1 MMVSWVPQNGF
12 IGHRGGRAMRGS
24 RRGAWQRA
32 PYPDTSRMV
41 AVRRKLPPGA
51 NQRVGET
58 RNSGDKKNENNP
70 QRFAQVRSATWATT
84 ILSKPASAAAEFDFK
99 LGVNTPDTH
108 PLTLRLIEAAHVIG
122 AQSSGRLNVT
132 VFPNSQ
138 LGGDPEMLSQLRAG
152 GIELLA
158 APSMTLST
166 LVPLSDLPSVGFAFA
181 SYDQVWAAMD
191 GGVGDVVRDAI
202 GKAGI
207 VPMKKIWDNG
217 FRQITLSSS
226 RQLNSVEDLR
236 GFKIR
241 VPVTALLTSLFSGL
255 GALPSGI
262 SYSELYS
269 ALQTHI
275 VEGQENPLAQVS
287 TGKLYEVQKYCAL
300 SNHCWS
306 GYWIVANRRALSSLP
321 ADLVDFVN
329 THFDAAAIRER
340 ADLQEMDRSLQAELA
355 GKGMTFNKPDPVQF
369 RAALVKAGFYT
380 QWQKTYGA
388 EAWAQIHVARL
399 MSARMDLAAQTNNRA
414 PSVVVTAA
422 ESSE

>member
-1 MMVSWVPQNGF
+1 MKITRRDLLKSASAASAVTML
-12 IGHRGGRAMRGS
+12 GR
-24 RRGAWQRA
+24 
-32 PYPDTSRMV
+32 
-41 AVRRKLPPGA
+41 
-51 NQRVGET
+51 
-58 RNSGDKKNENNP
+58 
-70 QRFAQVRSATWATT
+70 
-84 ILSKPASAAAEFDFK
+84 PASAAAEFEFK
-99 LGVNTPDTH
+99 LGANTPDTH
-108 PLTLRLIEAAHVIG
+108 PLTLRLIEAARAIG
-122 AQSSGRLNVT
+122 VQSSGRLNIT

-158 APSMTLST
+158 APSLTLST
-166 LVPLSDLPSVGFAFA
+166 LVPLSGLPSVGFAFQ

-217 FRQITLSSS
+217 FRQITSSSS
-226 RQLNSVEDLR
+226 RQLNGVEDLK

-255 GALPSGI
+255 GAMPSSI

-275 VEGQENPLAQVS
+275 VEGQENPLAQVA
-287 TGKLYEVQKYCAL
+287 TGKLYEVQKHCAL

-306 GYWIVANRRALSSLP
+306 GYWIVGNRRALAGLP
-321 ADLVDFVN
+321 ADLLEIVN
-329 THFDAAAIRER
+329 SQFDAFAIRER
-340 ADLQEMDRSLQAELA
+340 ADLLDMDRSLQADLT
-355 GKGMTFNKPDPVQF
+355 GKGMIFNKPDPVQF

-388 EAWAQIHVARL
+388 EAWARL
-399 MSARMDLAAQTNNRA
+399 EKYTGPLT
-414 PSVVVTAA
+414 
-422 ESSE
+422 

>member
-1 MMVSWVPQNGF
+1 MVSSARAGAGISPAGRRLAIGGGSTETGF
-12 IGHRGGRAMRGS
+12 WRDNAPREATTMKIT
-24 RRGAWQRA
+24 RRG
-32 PYPDTSRMV
+32 
-41 AVRRKLPPGA
+41 LLG
-51 NQRVGET
+51 
-58 RNSGDKKNENNP
+58 
-70 QRFAQVRSATWATT
+70 SASAACATAM
-84 ILSKPASAAAEFDFK
+84 LGKPASAAAEFEFK

-108 PLTLRLIEAAHVIG
+108 PLTVRLTEAAHAIG
-122 AQSSGRLNVT
+122 VQSSGRLNVT
-132 VFPNSQ
+132 VFSNSQ
-138 LGGDPEMLSQLRAG
+138 LGGDPEMLSQVRAG

-166 LVPLSDLPSVGFAFA
+166 LVPLSGLPSIGFAFQ

-191 GGVGDVVRDAI
+191 GGVGEVVRDAI

-207 VPMKKIWDNG
+207 VPMQKVWDNG
-217 FRQITLSSS
+217 FRQITSSSS

-255 GALPSGI
+255 GALPSSI

-306 GYWIVANRRALSSLP
+306 GYWIVANRRALAGLP
-321 ADLVDFVN
+321 AELREIVN
-329 THFDAAAIRER
+329 AQFDAAAINER
-340 ADLQEMDRSLQAELA
+340 ADLLAMERSLQAELTA
-355 GKGMTFNKPDPVQF
+355 KGMTFNTPDPVQF

-388 EAWAQIHVARL
+388 EAWARL
-399 MSARMDLAAQTNNRA
+399 EQYTGPLT
-414 PSVVVTAA
+414 
-422 ESSE
+422 

>member
-1 MMVSWVPQNGF
+1 MKKMT
-12 IGHRGGRAMRGS
+12 RRAMLGS
-24 RRGAWQRA
+24 A
-32 PYPDTSRMV
+32 S
-41 AVRRKLPPGA
+41 AVCA
-51 NQRVGET
+51 
-58 RNSGDKKNENNP
+58 
-70 QRFAQVRSATWATT
+70 AA
-84 ILSKPASAAAEFDFK
+84 ILSVQANAAAEFEFK
-99 LGVNTPDTH
+99 LGVNTPDDH
-108 PLTLRLIEAAHVIG
+108 PLTIRLVEAAKEAG
-122 AQSSGRLNVT
+122 ARSSGRLAVT
-132 VFPNSQ
+132 VFANSQ

-166 LVPLSDLPSVGFAFA
+166 LVPLSGLPSVGFAFR

-191 GGVGDVVRDAI
+191 GTLGDLVRDVI

-207 VPMKKIWDNG
+207 VPMRKIWDNG
-217 FRQITLSSS
+217 FRQITSSSS
-226 RQLNSVEDLR
+226 RQLNSVDDLK

-255 GALPSGI
+255 GALPSSI

-306 GYWIVANRRALSSLP
+306 GYWIIANRRAIAGLP
-321 ADLVDFVN
+321 PDLLEIVN
-329 THFDAAAIRER
+329 RNFDAAAEKER
-340 ADLQEMDRSLQAELA
+340 ADLLEMDRSLQAELA
-355 GKGMTFNKPDPVQF
+355 SKGMTFNKPDPVQF

-380 QWQKTYGA
+380 QWQKTYGV
-388 EAWAQIHVARL
+388 EAWAKLEQYTGKL
-399 MSARMDLAAQTNNRA
+399 T
-414 PSVVVTAA
+414 
-422 ESSE
+422 

>member
-1 MMVSWVPQNGF
+1 MK
-12 IGHRGGRAMRGS
+12 ITRRALL
-24 RRGAWQRA
+24 GA
-32 PYPDTSRMV
+32 V
-41 AVRRKLPPGA
+41 
-51 NQRVGET
+51 
-58 RNSGDKKNENNP
+58 
-70 QRFAQVRSATWATT
+70 SATLATT
-84 ILSKPASAAAEFDFK
+84 ALDKPASAAAEFEFK

-108 PLTLRLIEAAHVIG
+108 PLTLRLIEAARAIG

-152 GIELLA
+152 GIDLLA

-166 LVPLSDLPSVGFAFA
+166 LVPLSGLPSIGFAFQ

-217 FRQITLSSS
+217 FRQITSSSS
-226 RQLNSVEDLR
+226 RQLNGVEDLR

-255 GALPSGI
+255 GALPSSI

-275 VEGQENPLAQVS
+275 VEGQENPLAQVA

-306 GYWIVANRRALSSLP
+306 GYWVVANRRTLAGLSPDLLEIVNRNFDTA
-321 ADLVDFVN
+321 ADK
-329 THFDAAAIRER
+329 ER
-340 ADLQEMDRSLQAELA
+340 TDLLEMDRSLQADLA
-355 GKGMTFNKPDPVQF
+355 SKGMTFNKPDPVQF

-380 QWQKTYGA
+380 QWQKTYGG
-388 EAWAQIHVARL
+388 EAWAKLEQYTGRL
-399 MSARMDLAAQTNNRA
+399 T
-414 PSVVVTAA
+414 
-422 ESSE
+422 

>member
-1 MMVSWVPQNGF
+1 MA
-12 IGHRGGRAMRGS
+12 IT
-24 RRGAWQRA
+24 RRG
-32 PYPDTSRMV
+32 
-41 AVRRKLPPGA
+41 LLGA
-51 NQRVGET
+51 
-58 RNSGDKKNENNP
+58 
-70 QRFAQVRSATWATT
+70 ASAAWATT
-84 ILSKPASAAAEFDFK
+84 VFTRPASAAAEFEFK

-108 PLTLRLIEAAHVIG
+108 PLTVRLTEAVRAIG

-138 LGGDPEMLSQLRAG
+138 LGGDPEMLSQVRAG

-166 LVPLSDLPSVGFAFA
+166 LVPLSGLPSVGFAFQ

-202 GKAGI
+202 GKAGL
-207 VPMKKIWDNG
+207 VPMKKMWDNG
-217 FRQITLSSS
+217 FRQITSSSS
-226 RQLNSVEDLR
+226 RQLNGVEDLR

-255 GALPSGI
+255 GALPSSI

-306 GYWIVANRRALSSLP
+306 GYWVIANRRALAALP
-321 ADLVDFVN
+321 ADLLEILKSN
-329 THFDAAAIRER
+329 FDAAAVRER
-340 ADLQEMDRSLQAELA
+340 ADLLEMDHSLQAELTA
-355 GKGMTFNKPDPVQF
+355 KGMIFNKPDPVQF
-369 RAALVKAGFYT
+369 RAALVNAGFYT

-388 EAWAQIHVARL
+388 EAWAQLEKYTGRL
-399 MSARMDLAAQTNNRA
+399 A
-414 PSVVVTAA
+414 
-422 ESSE
+422 